1 MRVLNYV
8 ILAVWGTFKITQ
20 IAILVPERIFYMK
33 FFIYAVLPV
42 VGWLRL
48 LLSILTKQLHG
59 VLW

>member
-42 VGWLRL
+42 VG
-48 LLSILTKQLHG
+48 
-59 VLW
+59 